1 MSEQAQTVNEFWKS
15 LGILTA
21 TLRTARQV
29 IELCFQS
36 GHVPCLIG
44 EAGIGKTAIYK
55 QITDDLKWNILYY
68 YLAHQEPEDII
79 GVPVPNH
86 DTASYQF
93 FIEKNIHTVINSK
106 KHTVLVFDE
115 WNRGDKA
122 VMNAAFTVMEQRRF
136 GSIDLPPHVHVAAA
150 MNPSE
155 GTYLV
160 NEAEKDPA
168 FRRRLCFIGVRV
180 DQNVF
185 LEYARDRGN
194 FHPTVCD
201 FIERQ
206 GEKALLD
213 VPSRDAGKVYA
224 CPASYEKA
232 SDTFYTVEKMVD
244 EGKTN
249 WDDIHAVLRVKLA
262 GHLGTGMAEE
272 LLAFHHDNLTLV
284 NPQHVIETYHKRARS
299 QILRLV
305 DTHKHGVLGR
315 AVESVASALAS
326 GRYET
331 PEDYVDNISDFAS
344 DLPQD
349 ISGRF
354 FSSLSQQLAE
364 LADQDPS
371 GKELRAKMTRA
382 LGKCPAF
389 KVAFNAIVESLERTE
404 EDREKSGSK

>member
-1 MSEQAQTVNEFWKS
+1 MSEQAQTINEFWKS

-21 TLRTARQV
+21 TLRTAREV
-29 IELCFQS
+29 IELCFKS

-55 QITDDLKWNILYY
+55 QIADDLGWDILYY

-79 GVPVPNH
+79 GLPVPGK
-86 DTASYQF
+86 DGSYQF
-93 FIEKNIHTVINSK
+93 YVEKSIRNVISSDKPTVI
-106 KHTVLVFDE
+106 VFDE

-122 VMNAAFTVMEQRRF
+122 VSNAAFTVMEQRRF
-136 GSIDLPPHVHVAAA
+136 GSIVLPPHVHIAAA

-155 GTYLV
+155 STYLV

-185 LEYARDRGN
+185 LEYARGRGN
-194 FHPTVCD
+194 FHPTVID

-206 GEKALLD
+206 GEQALLD

-232 SDTFYTVEKMVD
+232 SDTFFAADKMLEEEK
-244 EGKTN
+244 TT
-249 WDDIHAVLRVKLA
+249 WDDLRSVLRVKLA
-262 GHLGTGMAEE
+262 GHLGTGTAEE
-272 LLAFHHDNLTLV
+272 LLAFHQDNLTLV
-284 NPQHVIETYHKRARS
+284 NPQHVIEMYHKRARP

-305 DTHKHGVLGR
+305 EGHKHGILGR
-315 AVESVASALAS
+315 AVESVAAALAS
-326 GRYET
+326 GRYDT
-331 PEDYVDNISDFAS
+331 PEDYADNISDFAN
-344 DLPQD
+344 DIPQD

-354 FSSLSQQLAE
+354 FSSLSHRLAE
-364 LADQDPS
+364 LADQDPK
-371 GKELRAKMTRA
+371 GKELRARMTRA
-382 LGKCPAF
+382 LGKCPSF
-389 KVAFNAIVESLERTE
+389 KASFNAIVTSLETAE
-404 EDREKSGSK
+404 GDREKSGRK